1 MKKSQLQMRVLLVTV
16 IVILAG
22 FLSAQFSLRLDFTG
36 DKRYTLSK
44 ATRDILSGLKE
55 PVTVTAYFSKNLPPN
70 IVQTKND
77 FKDLLVEYASRS
89 NGNVVYEFI
98 DPSEK
103 PELEQ
108 QALQSGIQTVMI
120 NVREKDEMKQQKA
133 YLGAVLKM
141 GDQSD
146 VIPFLQP
153 GAAMEYAL
161 SSSIKKL
168 SVKEKTKVAFVQG
181 HGEPSLDEMQQV
193 RSILNVLYDISA
205 YTINDTDAIPTSYK
219 TLVIVAP
226 EDSFSP
232 AHLQKLDEYIS
243 NGGNLLVSINR
254 VNGDFNTSMGK
265 PVNTGLEEWLNKK
278 GISVEEKFVLDAQC
292 GSVTVQQ
299 RQGFFTIQ
307 TPVQFPYL
315 PLISTFADHPISK
328 GLERVLLPFASPIT
342 FSFSDTTMKAVV
354 LAKTSAK
361 SNTEPGSTF
370 FNVMKNYTNNDFP
383 LASLPVALAVEGKL
397 AGSRTSKMVV
407 FGDGDFA
414 VNGQGREYQQLQP
427 DNVSFFVNAVD
438 WLSDDTGLNELRTK
452 GISSRP
458 IKAELDDSKRTMI
471 KYSNF
476 LAPILLII
484 VYGFVRM
491 QFRRKKRMKWMEERY
506 V

>member
-1 MKKSQLQMRVLLVTV
+1 MRILLVAG

-22 FLSAQFSLRLDFTG
+22 FLSTRFSLRLDFTG

-44 ATRDILSGLKE
+44 ATRDILSSLKE

-70 IVQTKND
+70 IVETKND
-77 FKDLLVEYASRS
+77 FKDLLVEYSNRSR
-89 NGNVVYEFI
+89 GNVVYEFI
-98 DPSEK
+98 DPGEK
-103 PELEQ
+103 PEIEQ

-120 NVREKDEMKQQKA
+120 NVREKDEIKQQKA

-168 SVKEKTKVAFVQG
+168 SVKQKPKVAFVQG
-181 HGEPSLDEMQQV
+181 QGEPALEEMQQV
-193 RSILNVLYDISA
+193 RAVLSVLYDISA
-205 YTINDTDAIPTSYK
+205 YTINDTAAIPASYK

-232 AHLQKLDEYIS
+232 LHLQKLDEYIS
-243 NGGNLLVSINR
+243 NGGNVLIALNR
-254 VNGDFNTSMGK
+254 VNGDFNTSQGR
-265 PVNTGLEEWLNKK
+265 PVTTGLEEWLDKK
-278 GISVEEKFVLDAQC
+278 GISVEEKFVLDQQC

-315 PLISTFADHPISK
+315 PLISAFADHPVSK

-342 FSFSDTTMKAVV
+342 YSFSDTATKAVV
-354 LAKTSAK
+354 LAKTSTKA
-361 SNTEPGSTF
+361 NTEPGSTF
-370 FNVMKNYTNNDFP
+370 FNVMRNYTLNDFP

-397 AGSRTSKMVV
+397 SGSRATRMVV

-452 GISSRP
+452 GVSSRP
-458 IKAELDDSKRTMI
+458 IKAELDDSKKTMI

-491 QFRRKKRMKWMEERY
+491 QIRRKKRMKWMEERY